1 MSKTPRLPRAPRAPG
16 QPTDWDLTKRMIREH
31 MKGHF
36 WRFVIAFLC
45 LAATSA
51 ASVAI
56 PYTLQKILDGIFTDK
71 RPELL
76 VPISLAVVAIF
87 FVRGAAT
94 YGFTV
99 VMNSIGRRIVA
110 ELQMR
115 MFSKKIW
122 DDLASFHA
130 IASGH
135 LVSIF
140 TFNVQAV
147 SGAVSTGAAS
157 IGRDATSVIG
167 YIVAMFLL
175 DWKLALIASIT
186 FPLSIYPLLK
196 VGRDLRKVTRKS
208 QFGMGE
214 LTSYLTQVFQGI
226 RHVKA
231 YNAEPRA
238 ISATNAFVQSVSKL
252 SQRMTKIKSYNAP
265 FMDALSGLAIAGVI
279 FYGGS
284 QVIAGTRTT
293 GAFTAFI
300 AAVILAYDPLK
311 RIVNTWGTV
320 QQGLTAAEGIFQM
333 IDKEPTIR
341 DRTGAVTISQA
352 TGAIAL
358 EDVHFAYGPAIP
370 ALRGVSINIPAG
382 QTVALVGPSGAGKST
397 LLNLIPR
404 FYDPTGGVVRVEG
417 HDIRDITQHSLRDQ
431 IGLVSQETTLF
442 DATVR
447 ENIAFARPGAS
458 QDEVE
463 AAARA
468 AAAHDFI
475 LDLPEGYDTKI
486 GEQGVR
492 LSGGQR
498 QRLSIARAMLKNAP
512 ILLLD
517 EATSAL
523 DTENERQVQEALT
536 RLMIGRTTVMIAHRL
551 STVRGADL
559 IYVLDQGQVTEVGS
573 HAELL
578 QRGGLYARLW
588 SMQTA
593 EDEVAEAE
601 APQPIAVA
609 G

>member
-1 MSKTPRLPRAPRAPG
+1 MSKRPRAHG
-16 QPTDWDLTKRMIREH
+16 QPTDWRIAKRMMREH

-36 WRFVIAFLC
+36 WRFMLAFVC
-45 LAATSA
+45 LWATAA
-51 ASVAI
+51 ASSAI
-56 PYTLQKILDGIFTDK
+56 PFVSQHILDGIFTD
-71 RPELL
+71 RRADLL
-76 VPISLAVVAIF
+76 VPISLLVIGVF
-87 FVRGAAT
+87 FVRGAAS
-94 YGFTV
+94 YGFSV

-115 MFSKKIW
+115 MFSRKIW

-130 IASGH
+130 VASGH
-135 LVSIF
+135 LVSTF

-147 SGAVSTGAAS
+147 LGAVSTSAAA
-157 IGRDATSVIG
+157 IGRDAMTLVG
-167 YIVAMFLL
+167 LVAAMFYQ
-175 DWKLALIASIT
+175 DWKLALVASIT
-186 FPLSIYPLLK
+186 FPLSVVPLIK

-231 YNAEPRA
+231 YNAEQRT
-238 ISATNAFVQSVSKL
+238 IKATETFVQAVSKL
-252 SQRMTKIKSYNAP
+252 SQRMTRIKSYNAP
-265 FMDALSGLAIAGVI
+265 FMEALSGVAIALVI

-284 QVIAGTRTT
+284 EVINGNRTT
-293 GAFTAFI
+293 GSFFAF
-300 AAVILAYDPLK
+300 VLALMLTYDPLK
-311 RIVNTWGTV
+311 RIVNTWGSI
-320 QQGLTAAEGIFQM
+320 QQGLTAAEGIFAM
-333 IDKEPTIR
+333 IDKQPMIT
-341 DRTGAVTISQA
+341 DRPGAAVLDRV
-352 TGAIAL
+352 TGAIRF
-358 EDVHFAYGPAIP
+358 EDVHFSYGPAIP
-370 ALRGVSINIPAG
+370 ALRGITVEIPAG
-382 QTVALVGPSGAGKST
+382 KTVALVGPSGAGKST

-404 FYDPTGGVVRVEG
+404 FYDPSSGAVRIDG
-417 HDIRDITQHSLRDQ
+417 HDIRDVTQHSLREQ

-447 ENIAFARPGAS
+447 DNIAYARPGAG
-458 QDEVE
+458 QEEIE

-475 LDLPEGYDTKI
+475 LALPQGYDTQI
-486 GEQGVR
+486 GEHGVR

-523 DTENERQVQEALT
+523 DTESERQVQDALN
-536 RLMIGRTTVMIAHRL
+536 RLMVGRTTLMIAHRL

-559 IYVLDQGQVTEVGS
+559 IYVMDQGQIVEAGS

-578 QRGGLYARLW
+578 QHGGLYARLW
-588 SMQTA
+588 AMQTA
-593 EDEVAEAE
+593 EDEQRAEA
-601 APQPIAVA
+601 QPAVAVA

>member
-1 MSKTPRLPRAPRAPG
+1 MSTRPHADG
-16 QPTDWDLTKRMIREH
+16 QPTDWQIAKRMMREH

-36 WRFVIAFLC
+36 WRFVIAFVC
-45 LAATSA
+45 LAATTV
-51 ASVAI
+51 ASLAI
-56 PYTLQKILDGIFTDK
+56 PYTLKQILDGIFTEK
-71 RPELL
+71 RAELL
-76 VPISLAVVAIF
+76 VPISIAVVAIF
-87 FVRGAAT
+87 FVRGAST

-135 LVSIF
+135 LVSTF
-140 TFNVQAV
+140 TYNVQAV
-147 SGAVSTGAAS
+147 SGAVSTSAAG

-167 YIVAMFLL
+167 YVAALFLL
-175 DWKLALIASIT
+175 DWKLALIASLT

-231 YNAEPRA
+231 YNAEQRA
-238 ISATNAFVQSVSKL
+238 ISATNTFVQSVSKL
-252 SQRMTKIKSYNAP
+252 SQRMTRIKSYNAP

-279 FYGGS
+279 YYGGS
-284 QVIAGTRTT
+284 QVIAGTRTV
-293 GAFTAFI
+293 GDFTAFI

-311 RIVNTWGTV
+311 RIVNTWGSL
-320 QQGLTAAEGIFQM
+320 QQGLTAAEGIFAM
-333 IDKEPTIR
+333 IDKEPTIQ
-341 DRTGAVTISQA
+341 DRP
-352 TGAIAL
+352 GAIALGQASGTIGL

-370 ALRGVSINIPAG
+370 ALRGVSIEIPAG
-382 QTVALVGPSGAGKST
+382 KTVALVGPSGAGKST

-404 FYDPTGGVVRVEG
+404 FYDPTEGAVRIDG
-417 HDIRDITQHSLRDQ
+417 HDIRDLTQQSLRDQ

-442 DATVR
+442 DASVR
-447 ENIAFARPGAS
+447 DNIAFARPGAS
-458 QDEVE
+458 QEEVE
-463 AAARA
+463 AAARG

-475 LDLPEGYDTKI
+475 LSLPQGYDTMI

-536 RLMIGRTTVMIAHRL
+536 RLMVGRTTLMIAHRL
-551 STVRGADL
+551 STVRSADL
-559 IYVLDQGQVTEVGS
+559 IYVMDQGQVTEIGS

-578 QRGGLYARLW
+578 KRGGLYARLW
-588 SMQTA
+588 TMQTA
-593 EDEVAEAE
+593 EDEQAEADDRP
-601 APQPIAVA
+601 AVAVA